1 MAGWIAAGLL
11 ACTVLGLGVKVWLM
25 RKAAREIAAGLR
37 VREGLDTNT
46 LVDVPSRDKCM
57 RELASALNKELAALR
72 EKRRQYQQGDLELK
86 EAVTNISHD
95 LRTPLTAMRGY
106 LDLLGREG
114 DPEKI
119 HKYLSLIG
127 NRADAMSRLT
137 EELFRYSLAVS
148 ADMKEEPVDL
158 CRALEESLVSF
169 YAALRG
175 QGIIP
180 EISLPAGPVVRLLD
194 GEAVGRVFGNILS
207 NVCKYSSGS
216 LAVALGE
223 DGAVTFT
230 NPARGLTNVS
240 AARLFDRF
248 YTVETGRD
256 ATGLG
261 LSIAK
266 ALTER
271 MGGSIAAAYEEGM
284 LRITLRF

>member
-114 DPEKI
+114 D
-119 HKYLSLIG
+119 
-127 NRADAMSRLT
+127 T
-137 EELFRYSLAVS
+137 
-148 ADMKEEPVDL
+148 
-158 CRALEESLVSF
+158 
-169 YAALRG
+169 
-175 QGIIP
+175 
-180 EISLPAGPVVRLLD
+180 
-194 GEAVGRVFGNILS
+194 
-207 NVCKYSSGS
+207 
-216 LAVALGE
+216 
-223 DGAVTFT
+223 
-230 NPARGLTNVS
+230 
-240 AARLFDRF
+240 
-248 YTVETGRD
+248 
-256 ATGLG
+256 
-261 LSIAK
+261 
-266 ALTER
+266 
-271 MGGSIAAAYEEGM
+271 
-284 LRITLRF
+284 